1 MSNTTIEIGSIHL
14 EGFLKLHKQ
23 QTSPS
28 SHPEHGNIFAKEDN
42 ESTQIYV
49 MDSEGNETKISP
61 HNKEGEWEYYCKN
74 SRTGKVVR
82 INMEKMI
89 RKLEELTGERFI
101 EES

>member
-1 MSNTTIEIGSIHL
+1 MSDTTIEIGSIHL

-23 QTSPS
+23 ENRPDLSPDHS
-28 SHPEHGNIFAKEDN
+28 YIFAKE
-42 ESTQIYV
+42 ESEDTQLYV
-49 MDSEGNETKISP
+49 MDSAGNETKISP

-74 SRTGKVVR
+74 TKTGKTIR

-89 RKLEELTGERFI
+89 RKLEELSGEKFI

>member
-1 MSNTTIEIGSIHL
+1 MSDTKIEVGSIHL

-28 SHPEHGNIFAKEDN
+28 YAVDHSHIFAKEEN
-42 ESTQIYV
+42 ETTQLYV

-61 HNKEGEWEYYCKN
+61 HNQEGEWEYYCKN
-74 SRTGKVVR
+74 RKTGKTIR

-89 RKLEELTGERFI
+89 RKLEEITGEKFI
-101 EES
+101 EEI

>member
-1 MSNTTIEIGSIHL
+1 MSDTTIEIGSVHL
-14 EGFLKLHKQ
+14 KGILKLHKQ
-23 QTSPS
+23 QTIPNSAID
-28 SHPEHGNIFAKEDN
+28 HGCIFAKEEDL
-42 ESTQIYV
+42 STHLYT

-74 SRTGKVVR
+74 SKTGKVVR

-89 RKLEELTGERFI
+89 RKLEELTGEKFI